1 MNPWACFP
9 FAIIT
14 DVSEYGPREGSARDK
29 KKDQGL
35 SYQRRLRNRQAKKV
49 QRELDGLGL
58 DDFDEERVAREE
70 YNKKHGVLPATTCST
85 SLPLSTDLFLLF
97 SFGFVV
103 QMRRPR

>member
-58 DDFDEERVAREE
+58 DDFDEERVASEE
-70 YNKKHGVLPATTCST
+70 YNKEHGVHPSTTCST